1 MSPATAVLNGAAREQ
16 LDAIIARNR
25 ARPGALL
32 TTLEE
37 AQEAHPSKYLP
48 RPILGYVASE
58 LGLPLSRVQSVATF
72 YQFFNLEPQG
82 THTVA
87 ICRGTACHTR
97 GSKELL
103 DLLRA
108 TLDLPS
114 VNGEGETGSMTTRD
128 GHVTLRTVACIG
140 QCALAPV
147 VEVDRAIHGH
157 VGEPK
162 LKRVMAALAQEGGD

>member
-1 MSPATAVLNGAAREQ
+1 MTPATAVLNGAAREA

-25 ARPGALL
+25 GRPGALL
-32 TTLEE
+32 TILE
-37 AQEAHPSKYLP
+37 ATQEAHPSKYLP
-48 RPILGYVASE
+48 RPVLGYVASE
-58 LGLPLSRVQSVATF
+58 LGLPLSRIQSVATF
-72 YQFFNLEPQG
+72 YHFFNLDPQG

-97 GSKELL
+97 GSKDLL
-103 DLLRA
+103 DLLQA
-108 TLDLPS
+108 SLDFPA
-114 VNGEGETGSMTTRD
+114 VNGEGERGSMTTRD

-157 VGEPK
+157 VSEPK
-162 LKRVMAALAQEGGD
+162 LKRVLSALAQEGVE